1 MRDRVTKLVNMRQRE
16 DAVTR
21 RVDRSSRF
29 GNPYVLEEAGGE
41 HTRAESIEK
50 YEEWFDQRL
59 DDPVNGT
66 EFKRALTD
74 LRGEVLGCWCVDGV
88 IEGSPERPFVC
99 HGEVLLAWF
108 HGEATVQCY
117 LDEFG

>member
-1 MRDRVTKLVNMRQRE
+1 
-16 DAVTR
+16 
-21 RVDRSSRF
+21 
-29 GNPYVLEEAGGE
+29 
-41 HTRAESIEK
+41 
-50 YEEWFDQRL
+50 
-59 DDPVNGT
+59 
-66 EFKRALTD
+66 
-74 LRGEVLGCWCVDGV
+74 VLGCWCVDGV